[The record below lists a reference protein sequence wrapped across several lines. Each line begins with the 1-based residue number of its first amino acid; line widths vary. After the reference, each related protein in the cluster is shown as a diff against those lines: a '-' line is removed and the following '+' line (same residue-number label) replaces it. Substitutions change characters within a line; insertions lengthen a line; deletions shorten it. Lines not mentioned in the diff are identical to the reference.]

1 MHINSKTIHIMKFKH
16 LLLSTVACAAML
28 TGCLS
33 EPDFEPVVEGSGI
46 PINLEGDIQQVAT
59 KVNARGFETGDAIGL
74 YAVNYED
81 GNQTPGVLQDKGN
94 QADHVKYVFS
104 FEDWKWTPV
113 KPVYYKDVNTNVDI
127 YAFYP
132 HAEPESVTEYNFEV
146 QKDQSTPRTEQKI
159 AGYDA
164 SDFLWAKVENVAP
177 TEAKIK
183 IQFKHKMAGAQ
194 VVLAKGEG
202 FDVAGD
208 WDLLDKKVLVTN
220 TTRKATI
227 NLVNGEVTPLGGPQA
242 TGIVMAVQTDASFRA
257 IVVPQTVQAGTP
269 LFSITIGGVAYKF
282 SKSEDFT
289 FTSGKLS
296 TFTIKI
302 NRKYP
307 SGEYEL
313 VLADTQISDW
323 KEDINTY
330 EGEARQYY
338 CVHCEEPGT
347 LGKLIKADKK
357 NPDKIK
363 NLKVSGNI
371 CGSDFYFMRD
381 SMAILQSVNLKE
393 SKIVPAYAYDLYMRD
408 NSMVRF
414 VTPEEW
420 SIIDDY
426 DKFYNLFPDLAW
438 FGPIHYYPQGEVPE
452 SSFFSK
458 TTLVNFV
465 FPEVVT
471 KINQGAF
478 AYCSVLSGALIIP
491 DDVTEIGD
499 NCFSGCSNISSV
511 TLPIGLEMIGNS
523 AFESCSSLSGSLL
536 IPSTVEHIGYS
547 AFAACRGL
555 TGALI
560 LPDKLS
566 FLGESAFN
574 GCRGFSGD
582 LRIPE
587 TLKSVRGGT
596 FQGCSGLKGRLIL
609 HDDLSLDGD
618 WTFAYCGFQGELVL
632 PENITS
638 IPSQCFYGTEFT
650 SIAGFPDGLLEICY
664 EAFRGC
670 WRLMGTL
677 EFPESLVS
685 LGDIAFYDCRALQGI
700 VLPSNLSVIKEGAF
714 MNCYGLSSIV
724 CKSTTPPILQSG
736 AFDGVGKDN
745 FTVEVPANAVK
756 KYQADEQWGEFRR
769 IAAHYDFSI
778 SRDLSRTLNSG
789 KSQTYV
795 LRAPANYAWS
805 VESKPEWITVSPS
818 SGTGK
823 AEVTVTFAQMTD
835 AEVGTF
841 KEDGYFNEWGTWYEG
856 SEHSGRA
863 GEVVFK
869 LDDVEN
875 YTTTMTVEQ
884 YDYDYSDGDV
894 IQLHKATKGTGVNLM
909 FMGDCYDAKDIASG
923 AYLADI
929 QEAFGYYFNVEPY
942 KTYKDYFN
950 VYAVF
955 GESPDSGMGTVNTIR
970 DAKFGSQYSLNGI
983 SPDFDTCYEYAAKA
997 DPNMIPSQTLVVM
1010 IENTTEYGGICYMW
1024 GDGSAVACCPKSR
1037 DAYPF
1042 DFRGIVQHEAGGHG
1056 FGKLADEYIY
1066 HNAFIQSCPCN
1077 CCDHVKELNGGKL
1090 LGWYR
1095 NLELTGDMHQ
1105 VGWSHLIF
1113 HPKYSNVVDVYEGGY
1128 FHSRGVFRCE
1138 PTSCMNNNIPYFSA
1152 ISRQAIV
1159 ERIMEYAGEEFTLEK
1174 FYELDSDE
1182 FGATTR
1188 SIMPQMPVETIYN
1201 GKQHAPVY
1209 MGDSPDFRK

>member
-1 MHINSKTIHIMKFKH
+1 MKSKH
-16 LLLSTVACAAML
+16 LLFGVFAVMTAML
-28 TGCLS
+28 SGCLS
-33 EPDFEPVVEGSGI
+33 EPDFEPVVEGGGI
-46 PINLEGDIQQVAT
+46 PINLDGDILQVAT
-59 KVNARGFETGDAIGL
+59 KVNANGFETGDAIGL

-81 GNQTPGVLQDKGN
+81 ANQTPGTLLDKGN
-94 QADHVKYVFS
+94 QADHVKYIFS

-113 KPVYYKDVNTNVDI
+113 KPVYYKDVNTNVDL

-183 IQFKHKMAGAQ
+183 IQFQHKMAGAQ
-194 VVLAKGEG
+194 VVLTKGTG

-208 WDLLDKKVLVTN
+208 WDLLDRKVLVTN
-220 TTRKATI
+220 TTRKAKI
-227 NLVNGEVTPLGGPQA
+227 NLTNGEVAPLGGPQA

-313 VLADTQISDW
+313 VLTDTSISDW

-363 NLKVSGNI
+363 NLKVSGKINA
-371 CGSDFYFMRD
+371 GDFYFMRD

-393 SKIVPAYAYDLYMRD
+393 TRIMPSYYFIGYKNDG
-408 NSMVRF
+408 
-414 VTPEEW
+414 T
-420 SIIDDY
+420 
-426 DKFYNLFPDLAW
+426 LFTFAVGESSELGNIYEKYPDLSSYSI
-438 FGPIHYYPQGEVPE
+438 PEDSYVPQDVIAPNA
-452 SSFFSK
+452 FCDK
-458 TTLVNFV
+458 TNLVNFV

-471 KINQGAF
+471 KISHEAF
-478 AYCSVLSGALIIP
+478 DGCSVLSGALIIP
-491 DDVTEIGD
+491 DDVKEIGQYAFD
-499 NCFSGCSNISSV
+499 GCSNISSLS
-511 TLPIGLEMIGNS
+511 LPIGLEKIDS
-523 AFESCSSLSGSLL
+523 DAFRGCSSLSGALML
-536 IPSTVEHIGYS
+536 PSTLTYIGS
-547 AFAACRGL
+547 W
-555 TGALI
+555 
-560 LPDKLS
+560 S
-566 FLGESAFN
+566 FYE
-574 GCRGFSGD
+574 CRGFSGTLVLPEGLIYIGECAFRNCHGFTGN

-587 TLKSVRGGT
+587 SVKDIYTCT
-596 FQGCSGLKGRLIL
+596 FCNCSGMNGRLIM
-609 HDDLSLDGD
+609 HDNLCLNSGQCPDGSYVGGNH
-618 WTFAYCGFQGELVL
+618 FSNCGFQGELVL
-632 PENITS
+632 PANITS
-638 IPSQCFYGTEFT
+638 IPEDCFMGTKFT
-650 SIAGFPDGLLEICY
+650 SIAAFPDGLLGIESR
-664 EAFRGC
+664 AFCDCG
-670 WRLMGTL
+670 RLMGIL
-677 EFPESLVS
+677 ELPESLVS
-685 LGDIAFYDCRALQGI
+685 LGAGAFYGCRNLEGI
-700 VLPSNLSVIKEGAF
+700 ILPSNLYVISSGAF
-714 MNCYGLSSIV
+714 QDCYQINKIV
-724 CKSTTPPILQSG
+724 CKSSTPPIVQSG
-736 AFDGVGKDN
+736 AFDGVAKDN

-756 KYQADEQWGEFRR
+756 KYQADVQWGEFRR

-778 SRDLSRTLNSG
+778 SRDMSRTLNAG

-795 LRAPANYAWS
+795 LRATANYAWS

-823 AEVTVTFAQMTD
+823 AEVTVTFAPMTD
-835 AEVGTF
+835 AEIGKIEV
-841 KEDGYFNEWGTWYEG
+841 EGYYDEWGSWHEAY
-856 SEHSGRA
+856 SYPGRA
-863 GEVVFK
+863 GEIVFK
-869 LDDVEN
+869 LDDVEG
-875 YTTTMTVEQ
+875 YTTSMIVEQ

-894 IQLHKATKGTGVNLM
+894 IPLHKATKGNGVNLM
-909 FMGDCYDAKDIASG
+909 FMGDCYDAKDIATG

-929 QEAFGYYFNVEPY
+929 QEAFGHYFDVEPY

-970 DAKFGSQYSLNGI
+970 DAKFGSQYSQNGI
-983 SPDFDTCYEYAAKA
+983 SPDFATCYEYAAKA
-997 DPNMIPSQTLVVM
+997 DPAMIPGQTLVVM
-1010 IENTTEYGGICYMW
+1010 IENTTEYGGVCYMW

-1066 HNAFIQSCPCN
+1066 HNAFIQSCPCT
-1077 CCDHVKELNGGKL
+1077 CCEHLDGLLVGKAM
-1090 LGWYR
+1090 GWYR
-1095 NLELTGDMHQ
+1095 NLEATGDMHQ

-1128 FHSRGVFRCE
+1128 FHTRGVYRSE

-1159 ERIMEYAGEEFTLEK
+1159 ERIMEYAGEEFTLEN
-1174 FYELDSDE
+1174 FYALDSDA
-1182 FGATTR
+1182 FGPTTKG
-1188 SIMPQMPVETIYN
+1188 IMPDMPVETIYN

-1209 MGDSPDFRK
+1209 MGDSPVFRK